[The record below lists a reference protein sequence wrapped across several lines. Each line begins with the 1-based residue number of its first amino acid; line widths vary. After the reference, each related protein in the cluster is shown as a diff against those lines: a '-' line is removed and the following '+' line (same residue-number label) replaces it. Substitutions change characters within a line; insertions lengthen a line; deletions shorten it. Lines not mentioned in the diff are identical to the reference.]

1 MCLTPNLWG
10 MTLAVFYVT
19 AASVRFGTK
28 FRTVSV
34 SLKNYGLNLMVDTAT
49 PNESRTLSM
58 QVICISVNFDPT

>member
-19 AASVRFGTK
+19 AAALRFGTK

-34 SLKNYGLNLMVDTAT
+34 LLKNIISNLVMDKAM
-49 PNESRTLSM
+49 PDESRAL
-58 QVICISVNFDPT
+58 CK